1 MSGEIHATAR
11 KGSAVSEMDAIIAM
25 RAKGYPG
32 SSIARMLGLHEQD
45 VRAVME
51 APTLQAVERSS
62 ICLPAPVIPKA
73 TVAPAP
79 KRRGRA
85 PSEIPPIA
93 RAIIHQ
99 VAAHYGCAFA
109 EMVGVRGTNAIAT
122 IRQEAFWE
130 LRQLTTEYSTP
141 RFSWQQIGR
150 WFGRDHTTALWG
162 AQQHQRRLDAAAMAM
177 AAE

>member
-51 APTLQAVERSS
+51 APTLQAVER
-62 ICLPAPVIPKA
+62 LRVAAPRVLA
-73 TVAPAP
+73 VTQAPSP

-85 PSEIPPIA
+85 ASEIPPAA
-93 RAIIHQ
+93 RAVIQ
-99 VAAHYGCAFA
+99 GVAAHYGCTFA
-109 EMVGVRGTNAIAT
+109 EIVGVRGTNAIAT
-122 IRQEAFWE
+122 IRQEIFWE
-130 LRQLTTEYSTP
+130 LRQLKTEYGTP

-150 WFGRDHTTALWG
+150 WFGRDHSTALWG
-162 AQQHQRRLDAAAMAM
+162 SQQHQRRLDVAAMAM